1 MSSSLN
7 YIWHGYLWSPI
18 WLSLRCYLHSVHFRY
33 TLCPNSVFDNFLLK
47 QTGLKI
53 QIFIMQSTKSYWMLT
68 MYPISVWSWEYK
80 SSKWCGH
87 RTYRI
92 ITTVFSVY
100 FPESKNPFSTILWP
114 INSLPSLLSVVL
126 EIGYMKGLFPRSD
139 IYPQGFM
146 DMWVK
151 IILLSCIDSGEC
163 GRPKAWREDA
173 FSSPGS

>member
-100 FPESKNPFSTILWP
+100 FQKVRIHFPLFYDQSTLCP
-114 INSLPSLLSVVL
+114 LYSVLSWRL
-126 EIGYMKGLFPRSD
+126 ATWKG
-139 IYPQGFM
+139 
-146 DMWVK
+146 
-151 IILLSCIDSGEC
+151 
-163 GRPKAWREDA
+163 
-173 FSSPGS
+173 SSPGLTFTHRVLWICELR